1 MSGVAKAP
9 SPKPPVP
16 RGRPGLPKP
25 RVDKAARG
33 QAVLDAAIEVFA
45 DKGLQAATMQ
55 DVADRLGVAKILIY
69 RLYPSRQSLIDALF
83 GDLLARI
90 EASADQPWGGYGSS
104 IARLVEMSRATHPKL
119 ALLLLRDA
127 RGAPEAAA
135 WREALETLLTRLIE
149 PFVAPPPGASET
161 ARLTCRHAARTFM
174 PFVIEAWAAG
184 VEETDGM
191 DDATRTLWFGE
202 IVRAWREATYRAAG
216 VSPVPPPP
224 PRAS

>member
-1 MSGVAKAP
+1 MSGVGKAP
-9 SPKPPVP
+9 VA
-16 RGRPGLPKP
+16 RGRPGQPKP

-33 QAVLDAAIEVFA
+33 QAVLNAAVEVFA
-45 DKGLQAATMQ
+45 DRGLQVATMQ

-83 GDLLARI
+83 GALLAKI
-90 EASADQPWGGYGSS
+90 EAEADRPWGGYGSS
-104 IARLVEMSRATHPKL
+104 IGRLVAMSRDNAKL

-135 WREALETLLTRLIE
+135 WRAALETLLTRLIE
-149 PFVAPPPGASET
+149 PFVAAPDAATE
-161 ARLTCRHAARTFM
+161 AQRAACRQAARTFM

-191 DDATRTLWFGE
+191 DDATRASWFGR
-202 IVRAWREATYRAAG
+202 IVKAWREATYAAAG
-216 VSPVPPPP
+216 LEPPNLPR

>member
-9 SPKPPVP
+9 TP
-16 RGRPGLPKP
+16 RGRPGQPKP

-33 QAVLDAAIEVFA
+33 QAVLDAAVDVFA
-45 DKGLQAATMQ
+45 EKGLQVATMQ
-55 DVADRLGVAKILIY
+55 DVADRMGVAKILIY

-83 GDLLARI
+83 GEMLAKI
-90 EASADQPWGGYGSS
+90 EADAGRPWGGYGSS
-104 IARLVEMSRATHPKL
+104 IARLVEMSRAANPKL

-149 PFVAPPPGASET
+149 PFVAPPDDASET
-161 ARLTCRHAARTFM
+161 QRATCKHAARTFM

-191 DDATRTLWFGE
+191 DDATRTRWFGE
-202 IVRAWREATYRAAG
+202 IVRAWREATYAAAG
-216 VSPVPPPP
+216 LSPPALPPLP
-224 PRAS
+224 AS

>member
-1 MSGVAKAP
+1 MSGVVKAP
-9 SPKPPVP
+9 TP
-16 RGRPGLPKP
+16 RGRPGQPKP

-33 QAVLDAAIEVFA
+33 QAVLDAAVEVFA
-45 DKGLQAATMQ
+45 EKGLQVATMQ

-69 RLYPSRQSLIDALF
+69 RLYPSRQSLIDGLF
-83 GDLLARI
+83 GELLARI

-104 IARLVEMSRATHPKL
+104 IARLVQMSRATHPKL

-135 WREALETLLTRLIE
+135 WREALEALLTQLIE
-149 PFVAPPPGASET
+149 PFVAPPQDASET
-161 ARLTCRHAARTFM
+161 ARTTCRHAARTFM

-191 DDATRTLWFGE
+191 DDATRTRWFGE
-202 IVRAWREATYRAAG
+202 IVKAWREATYAAAG
-216 VSPVPPPP
+216 LTPPPLPP